1 MQNFKT
7 TEGTVPLIPAKKLP
21 TSFFWGNLGGMAG
34 VGAPFDSLR
43 SSSLEMRRLG
53 LALALSATVHLL
65 AWGGYEAG
73 KELNLW
79 QRLHWPAWMSR
90 LAIMKIAPVPV
101 FQNNEEPLTFV
112 DVSQPT
118 TEAPKNAKYYS
129 SQNSRATDPT
139 KGDKNIPQLNGK
151 QTEIAKTE
159 DVARLVLSKLQPAA
173 QQANQQ
179 QKASSPALEPGDL
192 TLAKPEDLQ
201 QQERPRTLKQANAQQ
216 NRLPGQQM
224 KEEGGAHRQALVPS
238 FDVKATPF
246 GAYDEAFIEAV
257 TQRWYDLLDNQQFAR
272 DRNGK
277 VTLRFHL
284 NYDGTIADMQVLQNT
299 VGGLLGLVCQKAV
312 TDPAPFAAW
321 PSDMRRMVGENYR
334 EITFTFYYY

>member
-1 MQNFKT
+1 MP
-7 TEGTVPLIPAKKLP
+7 VKKLP
-21 TSFFWGNLGGMAG
+21 TSFFWGYLGGMAE
-34 VGAPFDSLR
+34 VGAQFDSLR
-43 SSSLEMRRLG
+43 SSNLEMRRLG

-65 AWGGYEAG
+65 SWGGYEAG

-79 QRLHWPAWMSR
+79 QQLHWPTWLPR
-90 LAIMKIAPVPV
+90 LAIMKIEPSSVL
-101 FQNNEEPLTFV
+101 QNNEEPLTFV

-118 TEAPKNAKYYS
+118 AEAPKNAKYYS
-129 SQNSRATDPT
+129 NQNSKAADQT
-139 KGDKNIPQLNGK
+139 KGNKNIPQLNGK

-159 DVARLVLSKLQPAA
+159 DVTRQILSKLQPVAP
-173 QQANQQ
+173 QANQRQ
-179 QKASSPALEPGDL
+179 EVSRPTPEPGDL
-192 TLAKPEDLQ
+192 MLARLEDLQ

-216 NRLPGQQM
+216 QNRLPGPKM
-224 KEEGGAHRQALVPS
+224 KEEGGTHREALVPS

-246 GAYDEAFIEAV
+246 GAYDLAFIEAV
-257 TQRWYDLLDNQQFAR
+257 TQRWYDLLDSQQFAR

-277 VTLRFHL
+277 VILRFHL

-299 VGGLLGLVCQKAV
+299 VGDVLGYVCQKAV